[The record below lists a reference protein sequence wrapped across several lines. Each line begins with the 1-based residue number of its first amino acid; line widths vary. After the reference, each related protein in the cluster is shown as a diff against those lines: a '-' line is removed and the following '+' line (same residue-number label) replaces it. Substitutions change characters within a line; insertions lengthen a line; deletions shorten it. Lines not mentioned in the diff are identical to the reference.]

1 MLSWSSD
8 KSHNWQIIHI
18 IRISLHWA
26 YVVQGRHT
34 QIFTRWLMQSHAL
47 FIFNQTPP
55 SYLERVLIQTYRICW
70 QDTKSSIITNWNITF
85 TFYLA
90 KNQKISHANICL
102 KSNLLCHSLKLDN
115 KLIRVSNDILI
126 VGYKYLRIL
135 RYLSL
140 LTYIV
145 QPLFVIIPSSKYS
158 AMNNYQSFL
167 ISMPQIRI

>member
-1 MLSWSSD
+1 MTTMLSWSSD

-18 IRISLHWA
+18 IRILLHWA
-26 YVVQGRHT
+26 FAVQGRHT

-102 KSNLLCHSLKLDN
+102 KSNLLCHSLKLGN

-126 VGYKYLRIL
+126 IRYIDLRIL

-140 LTYIV
+140 IRNHT
-145 QPLFVIIPSSKYS
+145 IIEWFDLNAFFLP
-158 AMNNYQSFL
+158 QSIYF
-167 ISMPQIRI
+167 